1 MDQQPSNGDDGRDY
15 EIGIQIARET
25 ATGDVRDLLLREIK
39 HAKLGAVPWA
49 KMSEEQQRSTI
60 DRCQQFAD
68 AMVSRVAR
76 IVAADGRM
84 AIDGYVDATNI
95 KDTKDGPVLRVA
107 IHSARTERNM
117 GALGMAVG
125 GTVAILVQDIQPYRG
140 ERAPARPD
148 PDQPNLDL
156 AGRIDMTRAPKA
168 DDGMTANA
176 GEPFSLPPL
185 ADETPRIELSCE
197 LGGKVRVAAVQFA
210 AHSMAMGHPQEGNL
224 SAQHEDE
231 GDAKRVTAAI
241 FTAPEASELDG
252 VDFGLSL
259 LDDTGKATADVVVV
273 IRYVREV
280 AAGAEEQ
287 PVSPPSDDGDTGG
300 TFDLGSPADGL
311 GDTGSTNGHAD
322 EAAPAG
328 EEDAGPTSDLAG
340 PTPPPAARGGIKR
353 ARGRRPTQH

>member
-1 MDQQPSNGDDGRDY
+1 MDQQPSNGDDRDY
-15 EIGIQIARET
+15 EIGIKIARET
-25 ATGDVRDLLLREIK
+25 ATGDVRDLLLQEIK
-39 HAKLGAVPWA
+39 HAKLGATPWA
-49 KMSEEQQRSTI
+49 QMTEEQQRSAI
-60 DRCQQFAD
+60 DRCQQFGD
-68 AMVSRVAR
+68 ALVARVAR

-148 PDQPNLDL
+148 PDQPDL
-156 AGRIDMTRAPKA
+156 GLASRIDLTHAPKGQ
-168 DDGMTANA
+168 DGMTANA
-176 GEPFSLPPL
+176 GQPFTMPPL
-185 ADETPRIELSCE
+185 ADETPRIELACD
-197 LGGKVRVAAVQFA
+197 LGGRVRVAAVQFA
-210 AHSMAMGHPQEGNL
+210 AHSMAMGHPQEGQL
-224 SAQHEDE
+224 SALYEDD
-231 GDAKRVTAAI
+231 GDVKRVTAI
-241 FTAPEASELDG
+241 VFSAPMESELDG

-280 AAGAEEQ
+280 SAGADGD
-287 PVSPPSDDGDTGG
+287 PASPPSFDGDTGEV
-300 TFDLGSPADGL
+300 FDLGPPADGN

-322 EAAPAG
+322 EAAQAG
-328 EEDAGPTSDLAG
+328 GEDEGPTSDLAG
-340 PTPPPAARGGIKR
+340 PTPPPPAARGIPRG
-353 ARGRRPTQH
+353 RGRRPTQH

>member
-1 MDQQPSNGDDGRDY
+1 MDQQPSNDGDRDY
-15 EIGIQIARET
+15 EIGIKIARET

-39 HAKLGAVPWA
+39 HAKLGATPWA
-49 KMSEEQQRSTI
+49 QMTEEQQRSTI
-60 DRCQQFAD
+60 DRCQQFGD
-68 AMVSRVAR
+68 ALVARVAR

-125 GTVAILVQDIQPYRG
+125 GMVAILVQDIQPYRG

-148 PDQPNLDL
+148 PDQPDL
-156 AGRIDMTRAPKA
+156 GLASRIDLRNVPKG

-176 GEPFSLPPL
+176 GQPFSMPPL
-185 ADETPRIELSCE
+185 ADETPRLELACE
-197 LGGKVRVAAVQFA
+197 MGGRVRVAAVQFA
-210 AHSMAMGHPQEGNL
+210 AHSLAMGIPTEGRV
-224 SAQHEDE
+224 SAQFEDE
-231 GDAKRVTAAI
+231 SASQRCTSVI
-241 FTAPEASELDG
+241 FTAPMESELDG

-280 AAGAEEQ
+280 LAGAEGG
-287 PVSPPSDDGDTGG
+287 PVSPPSHDGDTGEV
-300 TFDLGSPADGL
+300 FDPGPPADEI
-311 GDTGSTNGHAD
+311 GDTDSANGHAD

-328 EEDAGPTSDLAG
+328 GEDEGPTSDLAG
-340 PTPPPAARGGIKR
+340 PTPPPPAARGIQRG
-353 ARGRRPTQH
+353 RGRRPTQH